1 MSGAEFALSALL
13 RYRVTILEVINLT
26 HGRQTACRVSWRG
39 NPLRRT
45 SVFGSMLT
53 GLVEERNV
61 SAGDLANLNGCRNP
75 KFRGV
80 IKRRINRRSEVEIGF
95 ITSNGGRRGSNRS
108 VWPED
113 DTIELLRTRIER
125 A

>member
-1 MSGAEFALSALL
+1 MSGAEPALSALL
-13 RYRVTILEVINLT
+13 RYRVTMLEVIDLT
-26 HGRQTACRVSWRG
+26 HGRQTACCVSWRG

-61 SAGDLANLNGCRNP
+61 SAGDLADLNGCRNP

-80 IKRRINRRSEVEIGF
+80 IKGRINRGSEVEIGF